1 MEINIKWN
9 SLIYLLLNL
18 KKKKMPKEVEPMLF
32 HTSVHGLAAGH

>member
-18 KKKKMPKEVEPMLF
+18 KKKMPKEVEPMLF